1 MPNIVAA
8 ELRKYNANSRHHEVI
23 RKHGTYLK

>member
-1 MPNIVAA
+1 MPNIAA